1 MIRKTRHI
9 KRKGIKTLAT
19 VIKIKELHSRD
30 DGVTYKQVL
39 EFKNVN
45 GETVVEELD
54 FASSIKPKKTPPF
67 TTPIFY
73 LNEKNKTKIILA
85 NHQIESVLGYTFL
98 LLGMI
103 ILCVVMFI
111 KLS

>member
-1 MIRKTRHI
+1 MPLI
-9 KRKGIKTLAT
+9 LAT
-19 VIKIKELHSRD
+19 DIEDIVAIINASFI
-30 DGVTYKQVL
+30 Q
-39 EFKNVN
+39 F
-45 GETVVEELD
+45 D
-54 FASSIKPKKTPPF
+54 FSSSIKPKKTLPF

-111 KLS
+111 QLS

>member
-1 MIRKTRHI
+1 MFSNTNI
-9 KRKGIKTLAT
+9 GNLF
-19 VIKIKELHSRD
+19 LSNSNSD
-30 DGVTYKQVL
+30 
-39 EFKNVN
+39 EF
-45 GETVVEELD
+45 
-54 FASSIKPKKTPPF
+54 SIKPKKTPPF
-67 TTPIFY
+67 TTLIFY

-111 KLS
+111 QLS